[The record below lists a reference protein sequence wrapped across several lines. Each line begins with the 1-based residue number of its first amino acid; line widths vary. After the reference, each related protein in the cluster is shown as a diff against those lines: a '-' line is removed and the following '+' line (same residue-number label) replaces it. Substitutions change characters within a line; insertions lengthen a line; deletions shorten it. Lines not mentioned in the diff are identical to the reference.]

1 MYSRPARQLVNHT
14 LLQFE
19 SHKLLTD
26 ASSSLSNID
35 CILSSRSKSAKK
47 DDRDRRRRSP
57 TPKPTKIYLGRL
69 TRNVIKVN
77 CLTTLMVILE
87 TLVKAIF
94 LLFPRK
100 L

>member
-1 MYSRPARQLVNHT
+1 MYSCPVRRLVNHT
-14 LLQFE
+14 FMQFE

-26 ASSSLSNID
+26 ASNSLSNTD

-77 CLTTLMVILE
+77 CLTTLMLILE
-87 TLVKAIF
+87 ITQ
-94 LLFPRK
+94 
-100 L
+100 